1 MEQPKS
7 KILVVD
13 DEPNV
18 LLTVQAILQ
27 QEGYEVDAV
36 NDGAG
41 ALAVI
46 RERHYDLVLTDLKMP
61 GLDGFA
67 VLNEVRKRAPD
78 TVTVVLT
85 GYGSVGSALDA
96 VQAGAYD
103 YLLKPVEIPEL
114 KQAVRRSLERKR
126 LSEIDT
132 LYRISRTVA
141 TSLDAPGI
149 INDLGE
155 AVRRVLGVANAC
167 LVTLDRSLSPENC
180 DAVLASTLADPAVAV
195 PLRAGEIITPENR
208 AAGAAAAWAAQVGA
222 RAFAF
227 VPGVVGERLIC
238 VLCADNAG
246 EPYDFHPSAQRF
258 LRALTS
264 QAALGLA
271 NAALVAELR
280 ENNHEL
286 AAANEKLQELDKLKS
301 QFLSVATHELRTPLS
316 VILGYNSMLA
326 ESLED
331 RLNGEEQQTLRE
343 SIAACKRLIRLV
355 NSMLD
360 ISQIESGKMRM
371 NFTLAD
377 IREVASGVTALFQ
390 QEAASRQ
397 VRLLLEVPARVPRVA
412 FDPERI
418 EQVLINLIN
427 NALKFT
433 PAGGSVRVAVRLLP
447 ELQGVEIAVSDTGVG
462 IAPEDQQRIFDEFAQ
477 IRRQAARRQREG
489 SGLGLA
495 IVKRI
500 VEAHATRIELQSMPG
515 RGSTFSFI
523 LPLTRTHEQM
533 VSSALS
539 A

>member
-1 MEQPKS
+1 MEQSKS

-18 LLTVQAILQ
+18 LLTVQAILRN
-27 QEGYEVDAV
+27 EGYEVDAV
-36 NDGAG
+36 NDGAE
-41 ALAVI
+41 ALRVI
-46 RERHYDLVLTDLKMP
+46 RQRHYDLVLTDLKMP

-78 TVTVVLT
+78 TVTVVMT
-85 GYGSVGSALDA
+85 GYGSVTSALDA

-103 YLLKPVEIPEL
+103 YLLKPVEVAEL
-114 KQAVRRSLERKR
+114 KLSVQRSLERKR

-132 LYRISRTVA
+132 LYRISRTV
-141 TSLDAPGI
+141 TSSLDAAAIMHEVG
-149 INDLGE
+149 D
-155 AVRRVLGVANAC
+155 AVRRVLGIANAC
-167 LVTLDRSLSPENC
+167 LVTFDANREAENCDRSLAVTLTDPFLMARLAVGETITVENG
-180 DAVLASTLADPAVAV
+180 AD
-195 PLRAGEIITPENR
+195 G
-208 AAGAAAAWAAQVGA
+208 AAGKWAAETGV
-222 RAFAF
+222 RSFAF
-227 VPGVVGERLIC
+227 VPGVAGERLVC
-238 VLCADNAG
+238 VVCADHAD
-246 EPYDFHPSAQRF
+246 EPYDFHASAQRF
-258 LRALTS
+258 LGALAS

-280 ENNHEL
+280 ENNREL
-286 AAANEKLQELDKLKS
+286 AAANTKLQELDKLKS

-316 VILGYNSMLA
+316 VMLGYNSMLA
-326 ESLED
+326 ESLDD

-371 NFTLAD
+371 NFTQAD
-377 IREVASGVTALFQ
+377 IREVVSGVTVLFQ
-390 QEAASRQ
+390 QEARNR
-397 VRLLLEVPARVPRVA
+397 RLNLTLELPARVPRVE

-418 EQVLINLIN
+418 EQVLINLIG

-433 PAGGSVRVAVRLLP
+433 PAGGQVRVAVRALP
-447 ELQGVEIAVSDTGVG
+447 ETSGLEVSVSDTGVG
-462 IAPEDQQRIFDEFAQ
+462 IPPEDQQRIFDEFAQ
-477 IRRQAARRQREG
+477 VRRQAARRQREG

-500 VEAHATRIELQSMPG
+500 VEAHGTRIELQSAPG
-515 RGSTFSFI
+515 QGSTFSFV
-523 LPLTRTHEQM
+523 LQSPRTQEQR
-533 VSSALS
+533 VGSALS